1 MKNMKTFEE
10 FHLFGRK
17 KELTPDEEYQKQ
29 KRKSEK
35 SAKKLKDEYTKQISD
50 QRSKVD
56 PYSEENWNE
65 KDEIEQIKRDE
76 IKYKKMDSKSSRIKF

>member
-1 MKNMKTFEE
+1 MKTFEE

>member
-1 MKNMKTFEE
+1 MGLTKEE

-65 KDEIEQIKRDE
+65 KERRANKETA
-76 IKYKKMDSKSSRIKF
+76 